1 MHEGLSKLFL
11 EVLTS
16 VETVFSIFS
25 LYGDHAEVIH
35 DKSALWVS
43 HTS

>member
-1 MHEGLSKLFL
+1 MHEGLFKLFL

-16 VETVFSIFS
+16 EETVFSIFS
-25 LYGDHAEVIH
+25 LYSDHAEVIH